1 MRITEL
7 ARRAGVKSSTV
18 RYYER
23 SGLLAEPA
31 RTHGGYRDYDDDA
44 VTTLRFLRRGQ
55 ELGFTLAELAA
66 FTALSAAVRGGEV
79 SRVEVDAV
87 ARAKLREIDA
97 RIEDLHRTR
106 DALAGLLDAECLDP
120 DAACPVVAALGV
132 MPDATV
138 TAGPR
143 RAHAGRAR

>member
-7 ARRAGVKSSTV
+7 ARRAGVRTSTV

-31 RTHGGYRDYDDDA
+31 RTHGGYRDYDDEA

-55 ELGFTLAELAA
+55 QLGFTLAELAA
-66 FTALSAAVRGGEV
+66 FTALSAAVRGGAI
-79 SRVEVDAV
+79 SRDEVDAV
-87 ARAKLREIDA
+87 AQAKLREIEA
-97 RIEDLHRTR
+97 RIEDLRRTR
-106 DALAGLLDAECLDP
+106 DALAGLLEAECLDP
-120 DAACPVVAALGV
+120 DAACPVVAALGDL
-132 MPDATV
+132 PDAT
-138 TAGPR
+138 AAAEPR